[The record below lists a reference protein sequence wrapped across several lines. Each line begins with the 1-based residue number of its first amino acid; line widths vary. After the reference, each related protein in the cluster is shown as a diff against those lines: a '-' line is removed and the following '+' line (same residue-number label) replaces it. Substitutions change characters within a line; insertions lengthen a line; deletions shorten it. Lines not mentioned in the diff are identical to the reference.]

1 MLLHIKGFTSVISQQ
16 QNICAEHVVTR
27 NVLKLYFFLCFLV
40 PNCANTESQMT
51 QTLITHHV
59 KHLSILPGGED
70 HLRLQARLEEEALS
84 RHCAASTRRKEGAEQ
99 M

>member
-16 QNICAEHVVTR
+16 QNICAEHVLTR
-27 NVLKLYFFLCFLV
+27 NVLKLYFFLMF
-40 PNCANTESQMT
+40 PCAKFPESQMT

-59 KHLSILPGGED
+59 KHLSILPSGED
-70 HLRLQARLEEEALS
+70 HLRLEARLEEEALS

>member
-1 MLLHIKGFTSVISQQ
+1 
-16 QNICAEHVVTR
+16 
-27 NVLKLYFFLCFLV
+27 
-40 PNCANTESQMT
+40 MT

-84 RHCAASTRRKEGAEQ
+84 RHCAASARRKEGAEQ